1 MTSRGSCWGPSW
13 LVSREQWVG
22 MATQHGLQ
30 YIHVYSRRV
39 QVAVNAPA
47 LQVADM
53 MNAGRTE

>member
-1 MTSRGSCWGPSW
+1 
-13 LVSREQWVG
+13 
-22 MATQHGLQ
+22 MAAQHGLQ

-39 QVAVNAPA
+39 QVTASAPA